1 LLLTPLLNKKMQKAK
16 AVNFLAALA
25 FLLAAILFFP

>member
-1 LLLTPLLNKKMQKAK
+1 LIPLLLNKKMQKAK

-25 FLLAAILFFP
+25 FFVSGYFP